1 MEDYIV
7 DKNILSGDVNTLR
20 EYRALVEDYNNSKVL
35 MEQAQAEE
43 KRLSKELALNKKNLK
58 DDIEIT
64 IKKRRNEVSDK
75 FDKEID
81 KDENKAK
88 KIRGERSK
96 AKNKGIKARIA
107 DETADLTV
115 QNNELKAN
123 IKSALRAEKLPGF
136 CGVGLYFTLFFT
148 KGVGEVFFC
157 ALMIILMC
165 LVLPATIFVILP
177 FEEFSENLQLVF
189 MAITFFVVFVA
200 IFFVYKLIENQT
212 KHKHKDALLSIR
224 SLRDQ
229 VEGNNKQI
237 RKIAKSIR
245 KDKNEDMYNLGD
257 FDTKIQ
263 DLENDIA
270 IITQNKAD
278 ALKMFD
284 ETTKPAIV
292 EEIESRELPRI
303 EELEQKY
310 SEMTTRVTELEDT
323 VKQLGIKLSTEYESY
338 VDKSF
343 SDVDKI
349 DELIGFIENG
359 QATTVGEA
367 IQAYK
372 AK

>member
-1 MEDYIV
+1 MDR
-7 DKNILSGDVNTLR
+7 NILSGDVNTLI
-20 EYRALVEDYNNSKVL
+20 EYKALVEDYNNSKVL
-35 MEQAQAEE
+35 NEQAQAEE
-43 KRLSKELALNKKNLK
+43 KRLEKELALNKKNLK

-64 IKKRRNEVSDK
+64 VKKRRNEVSDK

-81 KDENKAK
+81 KDESKLR
-88 KIRGERSK
+88 KIRGQRSK
-96 AKNKGIKARIA
+96 AKNKGVKARIA
-107 DETADLTV
+107 EETADLTA

-123 IKSALRAEKLPGF
+123 IKSSLRAEKLSSF
-136 CGVGLYFTLFFT
+136 CGSGLYFSLFFT
-148 KGVGEVFFC
+148 KGVGEIFFC
-157 ALMIILMC
+157 ALVIILMFLC
-165 LVLPATIFVILP
+165 LPLAVYELLP
-177 FEEFSENLQLVF
+177 FEKLDGGLQKLFLAITYFVIVVLVF
-189 MAITFFVVFVA
+189 FL
-200 IFFVYKLIENQT
+200 YKLIENNT
-212 KHKHKDALLSIR
+212 KHKHKEALLSVR

-229 VEGNNKQI
+229 VNSNNNQI

-257 FDTKIQ
+257 YDNKLQ

-292 EEIESRELPRI
+292 QEIEGREMPRI

-310 SEMTTRVTELEDT
+310 NEIVARHAELEDT

-343 SDVDKI
+343 SDAAKI
-349 DELIGFIENG
+349 DELISFMENG
-359 QATTVGEA
+359 QAATVGEA

-372 AK
+372 TKA